1 MWKYFTALVLTAA
14 FLYSGCSVKAPE
26 LNVTGE
32 KTALENQ
39 VLGTYQKIESDTWLI
54 ASTRSVANVS
64 SAAASGARQEV
75 LEAVQNRKFN
85 KDDVDE
91 LKRNKT
97 VGENNQGLLQ
107 MLPDSRYQSDPDY
120 RRQVDI
126 ILEEENR
133 DRLIIYERVI
143 SINQSGATA
152 EKGRVNE
159 IFAKLNYD
167 NSEPGTMI
175 QQPDG
180 TWLEKGKNAQ

>member
-1 MWKYFTALVLTAA
+1 MIKNRHI
-14 FLYSGCSVKAPE
+14 FLLIPVIVSLACSVKAPE

-39 VLGTYQKIESDTWLI
+39 VLGTYQQIESDTWLI
-54 ASTRSVANVS
+54 ASTRSVTNAPT
-64 SAAASGARQEV
+64 AAASGARKEV

-107 MLPDSRYQSDPDY
+107 LLPEARYETDADY
-120 RRQVDI
+120 RRSVDMI
-126 ILEEENR
+126 IEEENR

-143 SINQSGATA
+143 SVNQGSADA

-159 IFAKLNYD
+159 IFAKLNFD

-180 TWLEKGKNAQ
+180 TWVEKIKTGK